1 MLNAGI
7 WTGELGDSDR
17 HKSFMGSKAN
27 QCVEVAQTIVATSH
41 CQLTKAYFLPVDLST
56 AAEEV
61 VEELQQLS
69 FLDRTKVF
77 GWAGK

>member
-1 MLNAGI
+1 
-7 WTGELGDSDR
+7 
-17 HKSFMGSKAN
+17 MGYEAN
-27 QCVEVAQTIVATSH
+27 QCVEVAQTILGTSH

-61 VEELQQLS
+61 VDELQKLS

-77 GWAGK
+77 GWAGNERSFHPKKEMGSG